1 MIIRKFLFLLAILLT
16 AVPSV
21 ADTLQFAT
29 ENGAI
34 DGFDPVSYFSD
45 ARPERGDP
53 GITANWNG
61 VDWHFT
67 SEQHRDAFVANPE
80 KYAPQYGGFCALGM
94 AHGGDVPTDPEA
106 WTIWKGKLYF
116 NMIDEVRTTWLYNP
130 DKLIERADRKW
141 QAMNNVEQ

>member
-80 KYAPQYGGFCALGM
+80 KYAPQYGGLDNLGRKALPEHDQRGVNHLALQPGQADCQGGQAM
-94 AHGGDVPTDPEA
+94 AGNECSG
-106 WTIWKGKLYF
+106 
-116 NMIDEVRTTWLYNP
+116 R
-130 DKLIERADRKW
+130 LIRCDRKTKC
-141 QAMNNVEQ
+141 